1 MSQLEAF
8 YARGDKNLSQFIYK
22 LYENGAYLE
31 SWDENLDFELY
42 QKIAKEL
49 NMDIEKE
56 ASREFQ
62 ADDKLAWDIVNYGV
76 NKSWLLEE
84 FKKAKDATSTTP
96 CEVKC
101 NNCGVCVNLKTK
113 KVLSK

>member
-42 QKIAKEL
+42 QKVAKEL
-49 NMDIEKE
+49 NIDIEDVQKDYNGSKTVVGKVKE
-56 ASREFQ
+56 LRGE
-62 ADDKLAWDIVNYGV
+62 LVEI
-76 NKSWLLEE
+76 
-84 FKKAKDATSTTP
+84 
-96 CEVKC
+96 
-101 NNCGVCVNLKTK
+101 
-113 KVLSK
+113 